1 MDYCADLS
9 FSELTVPSMAAL
21 ENIAEVYKESSATL
35 DAGSAIIEFSAQDLP
50 DIVIKRYPVTGLRR
64 FDAAGVHAIL
74 MRITKASGPNILEAS
89 ALQYYAS
96 HATYEITHPYCAGG
110 SLETLLY
117 ERRSNAT
124 PFSPSNIW
132 KLFAQVV
139 AGLLQLYSSTGAS
152 DDYGEMTYLLHGSL
166 TPSNIL
172 FDSHGTVVLSDYG
185 LYYIRPLFGKKNRY
199 PSFVAPELQG
209 PGTEYTE
216 AVDVWCLGC
225 VLYSLCVLQP
235 PQFGPRELRRGVNIY
250 SRSCPTDIRLL
261 LLKCLSLNPASR
273 PSVLEI
279 AMIPTVREAY
289 PELNSMLQPYPRFL
303 KRLHG
308 VSFANEAT
316 YLNPNARDSEKHKPS
331 VDIQSM
337 KITDRISHQS
347 AEVFHSILA
356 AVAEAE
362 ADFDFGSDV
371 ETEKPVTAQKGVS
384 SLEKTQNDIYTAD
397 IESDSTSRETQEPA
411 PPSRESA
418 RSRIGSPR
426 RRKARRRVR
435 SRSHGRPLPGL
446 VFSAGFESAQPPGR
460 RCQGARRK

>member
-21 ENIAEVYKESSATL
+21 EDVAEVYKESPATL
-35 DAGSAIIEFSAQDLP
+35 DAGSAIIEFNTRGLP
-50 DIVIKRYPVTGLRR
+50 DIVIKKYPVTGLRR

-74 MRITKASGPNILEAS
+74 MRITKASGPNILEIS
-89 ALQYYAS
+89 SLQYYAS
-96 HATYEITHPYCAGG
+96 HATYEITHPYCVGG

-117 ERRSNAT
+117 ERRSSTT
-124 PFSPSNIW
+124 PFSPLSIW

-139 AGLLQLYSSTGAS
+139 AGLLQLYGSTGAS

-172 FDSHGTVVLSDYG
+172 FDSHGTVMLSDYG

-199 PSFVAPELQG
+199 PSFLAPELQG
-209 PGTEYTE
+209 PDAEYTE

-225 VLYSLCVLQP
+225 VLYSLCILQP
-235 PQFGPRELRRGVNIY
+235 PQFAPRELRRGVSIY

-261 LLKCLSLNPASR
+261 LLKCLSLNPANR

-279 AMIPTVREAY
+279 AMLPVVREAY
-289 PELNSMLQPYPRFL
+289 PELNSMLQPHPRL
-303 KRLHG
+303 LRRPHE

-316 YLNPNARDSEKHKPS
+316 YLDPNARDFEKHKPS

-371 ETEKPVTAQKGVS
+371 ETEKPVAAQKGVH
-384 SLEKTQNDIYTAD
+384 SLEKARNDIYTAD
-397 IESDSTSRETQEPA
+397 AGSASTSEETQEPA
-411 PPSRESA
+411 LLPGELA
-418 RSRIGSPR
+418 RSRTESPR
-426 RRKARRRVR
+426 RRRVRRRVR
-435 SRSHGRPLPGL
+435 SRGRSLPGL
-446 VFSAGFESAQPPGR
+446 VLSAGFEGAQPPGR
-460 RCQGARRK
+460 RCRGARRK